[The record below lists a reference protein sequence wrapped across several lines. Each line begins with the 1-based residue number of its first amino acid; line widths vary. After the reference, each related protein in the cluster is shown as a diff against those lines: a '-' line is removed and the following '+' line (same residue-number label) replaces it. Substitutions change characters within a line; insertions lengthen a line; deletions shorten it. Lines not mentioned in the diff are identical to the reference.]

1 MKNEN
6 DNEAIEE
13 LLVRSGD
20 YLMERTA
27 QYREQPV
34 HASTARHDAPRRSR
48 RVLVGTAAAATL
60 CVTALAGSFI
70 GGTSSGKVDVADA
83 AGSAIPVTPTAEQV
97 KKVQVDCGNS
107 AESLA
112 EAETAMLAETMGESI
127 PPISP
132 NSIPDYMLEPA
143 LVDVRGTTTVA
154 VYFTWSQA
162 TLCVQFG
169 DGSLLA
175 PQVAMSKTGESAWQE
190 PIALDLFADFPA
202 TMILGFL
209 PPNISDTDPNSTG
222 ESDKIIESQ
231 WEAYI
236 DGPGV
241 ERTKASVNG
250 ALERFVAWVPAT
262 GEFKITFMNTTT
274 GEERVVETR
283 TGSLGVSLT
292 PQTTVEVSPND

>member
-1 MKNEN
+1 MRDVHVN
-6 DNEAIEE
+6 DSVEE

-20 YLMERTA
+20 YLLERTA
-27 QYREQPV
+27 QYRKQPAF
-34 HASTARHDAPRRSR
+34 ASTSRQGEPPRSR
-48 RVLVGTAAAATL
+48 RLLVATAAIATL
-60 CVTALAGSFI
+60 CATALAGSFI
-70 GGTSSGKVDVADA
+70 GDTPSGNVEVAEA
-83 AGSAIPVTPTAEQV
+83 AWSAIPATPTPEQI

-107 AESLA
+107 AEALA
-112 EAETAMLAETMGESI
+112 EAETAVQLETQGRSI
-127 PPISP
+127 APISP

-190 PIALDLFADFPA
+190 PIALDLLEDFPA
-202 TMILGFL
+202 TMLLGFL
-209 PPNISDTDPNSTG
+209 PPNISDADPNSTG
-222 ESDKIIESQ
+222 ESDKLIESP
-231 WEAYI
+231 WEAYV
-236 DGPGV
+236 DGPGL

-250 ALERFVAWVPAT
+250 AMERFVAWVPAT
-262 GEFKITFMNTTT
+262 GEFKITFVNTTT

-283 TGSLGVSLT
+283 TGSLGMQLE
-292 PQTTVEVSPND
+292 PQTTVVIGPND